1 MQVFHAATALC
12 SDIMWETPHKMDRLC
27 CERLSHYYG
36 PDSPLPSRN
45 CFCAP
50 QVWTPFAEL
59 AAVSYVS
66 FTTVFDHCS

>member
-1 MQVFHAATALC
+1 
-12 SDIMWETPHKMDRLC
+12 MDRLC

-45 CFCAP
+45 CFCAS

>member
-1 MQVFHAATALC
+1 
-12 SDIMWETPHKMDRLC
+12 MWETPNKMDRLC
-27 CERLSHYYG
+27 CEGLSHYYG

-50 QVWTPFAEL
+50 QVWTPFAQL